1 MADKKN
7 NNNNEIYEYI
17 KVVDEKVTQ
26 NEKTLKFIMSQQSE
40 QMKELIGSKTDN
52 LRKFF
57 EESIRMQMEIV
68 RNAYEE
74 IISELKNTYEKD
86 LKNREIENIKLSN
99 QKEETIKSS
108 YEAQIE
114 TIKGFMENDC
124 QKRIDKCYL
133 DTKNKYEEEKKALI
147 EQHKKEMQT
156 TAEKIYN
163 DAKAEFD
170 KELQVAKTEYDNK
183 LQATKTE
190 YDNKLQAAK
199 TEYDDRLAEVKAWDE
214 KNLQNKLAETE
225 DYFRKAEQRVADEA
239 YANGKTDTEAW
250 HDDVVKQ
257 KLEVQA
263 QYFQEEM
270 AKQEQYFNGELEN
283 KEQYLK
289 EELAKQEQYY
299 QGELEKQKN
308 DLKMEAERY
317 FAVEAEKIK
326 AECESV
332 AVEQR
337 QAAVDEVSKSAKRE
351 YEEKLADLNIW
362 HNKNLCERLEEVKN
376 YYEKKILE
384 KEEEHQNIVRQKLE
398 IQANFFDEEIQNAK
412 AQAREETKAELMSQM
427 DEAARRNEEELKLF
441 LDFYE
446 AKIKPFKKLINIH
459 ETTDKRIKDIQLRLQ
474 NRFNKTFGNK

>member
-1 MADKKN
+1 MADKKNNNN

-124 QKRIDKCYL
+124 QRRIDKCYL

-170 KELQVAKTEYDNK
+170 KELQAIKTGYDKELQAAKTEYDNK
-183 LQATKTE
+183 LQATKTG
-190 YDNKLQAAK
+190 YDKELQAAK

-225 DYFRKAEQRVADEA
+225 DYFRKAQQRVADEA

-270 AKQEQYFNGELEN
+270 
-283 KEQYLK
+283 
-289 EELAKQEQYY
+289 AKQEQYY

-376 YYEKKILE
+376 YYEKKMLE